1 MVEFKGLNTKEN
13 AVKIQVKTATILI
26 WKESNLT
33 GFISVRNKDGKVL
46 WQKDNCTALDLSF
59 AIEVAD
65 RNIETGILETKFVQ
79 KTVGSIPAEEDLLFE
94 TF

>member
-13 AVKIQVKTATILI
+13 AVKIRVKTAIIFI

-33 GFISVRNKDGKVL
+33 AFISVRDKDGKAL
-46 WQKDNCTALDLSF
+46 WQKANCTALDLSF

-65 RNIETGILETKFVQ
+65 RNIQTEV
-79 KTVGSIPAEEDLLFE
+79 FE
-94 TF
+94 TN